1 MLAHK
6 HMRIS
11 TTAAS
16 KPLQGTPTR
25 NVWHLM
31 VSRPAEVGTKP
42 RNVKIAISRKEV
54 MESRRYRRTVADPEW
69 WSEYLTEDRFLK
81 NIGSLFN
88 SRIIRHL
95 YGPLTS
101 VALTATI
108 VCVYE
113 TLRSEGVLP
122 PEFPSICMPNQT
134 PLNLTGFA
142 VSLLLVFRTNQSYDR
157 WWEARKVWGTILN
170 RVRDITTQ
178 AAVFIPEDEPR
189 LREGIRNWAIA
200 FTRTLEAH
208 LQGKLVERD
217 LKSNL
222 ENTLSPYELD
232 MVMNSQHKVVKCC
245 SVLAELALQAP
256 INSIGH
262 GDEQPAQGGQVLQR
276 AAELALQAPINSIE
290 RQMLQHNVQ
299 VFYDTLGMCERIMRT
314 PLPLTYTRHSS
325 RFLFVYINALPF
337 AMYSAFGWGCI
348 PITIMISA
356 LLLGIDEIG
365 VQIEEPFGVLPLDAI
380 CTRAEID
387 MRSIIKE
394 QPDLAEYVRGLR
406 SGSAATARTVPAEV
420 AEVR

>member
-232 MVMNSQHKVVKCC
+232 MVMNSQHKVVKCL
-245 SVLAELALQAP
+245 SVMGE
-256 INSIGH
+256 I
-262 GDEQPAQGGQVLQR
+262 
-276 AAELALQAPINSIE
+276 ALQAPINSIE